1 MTDSAPRLEW
11 TIPRSGDVI
20 DGKYVVERACGRGGL
35 AVVLSAM
42 HAGLD
47 QRMAI
52 KMLLPEW
59 AGDNEVIERFL
70 REGRAATRIKS
81 EHVVRVFDVGKHETG
96 APYLVLEFLEGHNL
110 DDVLRMWGPLP
121 VPTAVDWVLQ
131 AAEAIAEAH
140 IYGIVH
146 RDLKPANLFLTRRAD
161 GSACVKV
168 IDFGLSKL
176 TDPRMSGSSA
186 KLTRPSDIMGS
197 PHYMAP
203 EQLRATCEAD
213 ARADLWALGAVL
225 HELLVG
231 KPPFRGETVPEICA
245 TVLTQEPPR
254 LTSIRASVPPP
265 VENAV
270 LRCLVKDPEAR
281 MANAAE
287 LARAIAPFG
296 TSLARTSCARIERLL
311 EGGGVV
317 SDLSLLP
324 PMTDERP
331 PSLADWPSDPYAERL
346 RGSSSMRVILGSVL
360 LLGALGVTA
369 LMVMYDSVHEGERR
383 EGVATMQPAPKVTGR
398 ATGTASATATAPT
411 AAAAPVPAPTAA
423 PAPAP
428 ETASETPTAT
438 AEAIATAVA
447 KPALV
452 PVHRHAAVSPAPRQT
467 PKPAPRQHGPPSGAL
482 PPSGEGVFDGRK

>member
-20 DGKYVVERACGRGGL
+20 DGKYVVERECGRGGL
-35 AVVLSAM
+35 AIVLSAM

-47 QRMAI
+47 QRVAI
-52 KMLLPEW
+52 KMLQPEW
-59 AGDNEVIERFL
+59 AGDGEVVERFM

-81 EHVVRVFDVGKHETG
+81 EHVVRVFDVGKHQSG
-96 APYLVLEFLEGHNL
+96 APYLVLEYLEGHNL

-140 IYGIVH
+140 AYGIIH
-146 RDLKPANLFLTRRAD
+146 RDLKPSNLFLTRRAD

-168 IDFGLSKL
+168 IDFGLSKI
-176 TDPRMSGSSA
+176 TDPRMSGASA
-186 KLTRPSDIMGS
+186 KLTRPSDVMGS

-203 EQLRATCEAD
+203 EQLRATCDAD
-213 ARADLWALGAVL
+213 ARADMWALGAVL

-270 LRCLVKDPEAR
+270 LRCLEKDPEAR
-281 MANAAE
+281 LANAAE

-296 TSLARTSCARIERLL
+296 TSVARTSCARIERLL

-324 PMTDERP
+324 PMVEEPAP
-331 PSLADWPSDPYAERL
+331 PLADWPSDPYADRM
-346 RGSSSMRVILGSVL
+346 RGASSMRVILGSVL
-360 LLGALGVTA
+360 LLGALGVGA
-369 LMVMYDSVHEGERR
+369 LMVMYSSVHDGEPRQ
-383 EGVATMQPAPKVTGR
+383 GVTAMQPAPTGTTWAR
-398 ATGTASATATAPT
+398 GTATAPATASATATGSET
-411 AAAAPVPAPTAA
+411 AAAT
-423 PAPAP
+423 
-428 ETASETPTAT
+428 ETATTSAT
-438 AEAIATAVA
+438 AQAITTGTA

-452 PVHRHAAVSPAPRQT
+452 PVRRTAPVPVPRQT
-467 PKPAPRQHGPPSGAL
+467 PKPPTPRPHGAA
-482 PPSGEGVFDGRK
+482 PSGEGVFDGRK

>member
-47 QRMAI
+47 QRVAI

-59 AGDNEVIERFL
+59 AGDTEVVERFL

-96 APYLVLEFLEGHNL
+96 APYLVLEYLEGHNL

-140 IYGIVH
+140 AYGIVH

-265 VENAV
+265 VETAV
-270 LRCLVKDPEAR
+270 LRCLEKDPDAR
-281 MANAAE
+281 LASAAE

-296 TSLARTSCARIERLL
+296 TSVARTSCARIERLL
-311 EGGGVV
+311 EGGGAV

-331 PSLADWPSDPYAERL
+331 PSLADWPSDPYAERM
-346 RGSSSMRVILGSVL
+346 RGSSSMRVILGAVL
-360 LLGALGVTA
+360 LLGALGIGA
-369 LMVMYDSVHEGERR
+369 LMVMYETVHEGEPRA
-383 EGVATMQPAPKVTGR
+383 GVTEMQ
-398 ATGTASATATAPT
+398 SA
-411 AAAAPVPAPTAA
+411 PAPTATVTTA
-423 PAPAP
+423 ARATAREQESVPAPVAAP
-428 ETASETPTAT
+428 PTATATETPTAT
-438 AEAIATAVA
+438 ETATAIP

-452 PVHRHAAVSPAPRQT
+452 PVRRSAASPPPRQSA
-467 PKPAPRQHGPPSGAL
+467 PKSTSRPHGPPSGAL
-482 PPSGEGVFDGRK
+482 PPKGEDLFDGRK

>member
-1 MTDSAPRLEW
+1 MTDSAPRLGW

-47 QRMAI
+47 QRVAI

-59 AGDNEVIERFL
+59 AGDTEVIERFL

-140 IYGIVH
+140 SYGIVH

-270 LRCLVKDPEAR
+270 LRCLEKDPEAR
-281 MANAAE
+281 LASAAE

-296 TSLARTSCARIERLL
+296 TSVARTSCTRIERLL

-324 PMTDERP
+324 PMTEERP
-331 PSLADWPSDPYAERL
+331 PSLADWPSDPYAERM

-360 LLGALGVTA
+360 LLGALGVAA
-369 LMVMYDSVHEGERR
+369 LMVMYESVHDGEQR
-383 EGVATMQPAPKVTGR
+383 EGVAAMQPAPK
-398 ATGTASATATAPT
+398 ATATATATASTAAT
-411 AAAAPVPAPTAA
+411 AAAPPTPPAPPPASA

-428 ETASETPTAT
+428 ETASATGAASST
-438 AEAIATAVA
+438 AEAVAPAIA

-452 PVHRHAAVSPAPRQT
+452 PVHRPAALPVQRAA
-467 PKPAPRQHGPPSGAL
+467 PKPAPRLHGRPGGA
-482 PPSGEGVFDGRK
+482 PQSGEDVFDGRK

>member
-140 IYGIVH
+140 TYGIVH

-203 EQLRATCEAD
+203 EQLRATCDAD

-423 PAPAP
+423 PVPAP
-428 ETASETPTAT
+428 DTASATAT
-438 AEAIATAVA
+438 EEAIATAVA

>member
-20 DGKYVVERACGRGGL
+20 DGKYVVERTCGRGGL

-47 QRMAI
+47 QRVAI

-59 AGDNEVIERFL
+59 AGDNEVIERFM

-81 EHVVRVFDVGKHETG
+81 EHVVRVFDVGKHESG

-110 DDVLRMWGPLP
+110 DEVLRMWGPLP

-140 IYGIVH
+140 AYGIVH

-231 KPPFRGETVPEICA
+231 KPPFRGESVPEICA

-270 LRCLVKDPEAR
+270 LRCLEKDPEAR
-281 MANAAE
+281 LANAAE

-296 TSLARTSCARIERLL
+296 TSLARTSCTRIERLL
-311 EGGGVV
+311 EGGGPV

-324 PMTDERP
+324 PMTDDRL
-331 PSLADWPSDPYAERL
+331 PSLADWPTDRYAERM

-360 LLGALGVTA
+360 LLGALGVAA
-369 LMVMYDSVHEGERR
+369 LMVMYESVHDGEPR
-383 EGVATMQPAPKVTGR
+383 EGVAAMQPAPRTT
-398 ATGTASATATAPT
+398 ATASTAATATAAAPPPAPPPT
-411 AAAAPVPAPTAA
+411 QAAAPEAATATAA
-423 PAPAP
+423 GPAN
-428 ETASETPTAT
+428 ASAT
-438 AEAIATAVA
+438 AEAIATAPA
-447 KPALV
+447 KPPLV
-452 PVHRHAAVSPAPRQT
+452 PFHRHAAVSPAPRQM
-467 PKPAPRQHGPPSGAL
+467 PKPAPRPHGPPNGAL
-482 PPSGEGVFDGRK
+482 PPSGEDVFDGRK

>member
-47 QRMAI
+47 QRVAI

-59 AGDNEVIERFL
+59 AGDGDVIERFL

-81 EHVVRVFDVGKHETG
+81 EHVVRVFDVGKHEAG

-140 IYGIVH
+140 AYGIVH

-186 KLTRPSDIMGS
+186 KLTRPSDVMGS

-203 EQLRATCEAD
+203 EQLRATCDAD
-213 ARADLWALGAVL
+213 SRADLWALGAVL

-270 LRCLVKDPEAR
+270 LRCLEKDPEAR
-281 MANAAE
+281 LASAAE

-296 TSLARTSCARIERLL
+296 TSVARTSCARIERML

-324 PMTDERP
+324 PMNDERP
-331 PSLADWPSDPYAERL
+331 PSLADWPSDPYAERM
-346 RGSSSMRVILGSVL
+346 RGSSSMRVILGAVL

-369 LMVMYDSVHEGERR
+369 LMVMYESVHEGEPR
-383 EGVATMQPAPKVTGR
+383 GVTAMQPAPTATATAT
-398 ATGTASATATAPT
+398 ATGTAPSAAAAPRPAPTPAPEPAPETASATATA
-411 AAAAPVPAPTAA
+411 AGPAN
-423 PAPAP
+423 
-428 ETASETPTAT
+428 ASAT
-438 AEAIATAVA
+438 AEAVA

-452 PVHRHAAVSPAPRQT
+452 PVHRHAATSPAPRQT
-467 PKPAPRQHGPPSGAL
+467 PKPAPRSHAPPSGAL
-482 PPSGEGVFDGRK
+482 PPSGEDVFDGRK

>member
-81 EHVVRVFDVGKHETG
+81 EHVVRVFDVGKHESG

-270 LRCLVKDPEAR
+270 LRCLEKDPEAR

-296 TSLARTSCARIERLL
+296 TSLARASCARIERLL

-331 PSLADWPSDPYAERL
+331 PSLADWPTDRYAERL
-346 RGSSSMRVILGSVL
+346 RGSTSMRVILGSVL

-423 PAPAP
+423 PVPAP
-428 ETASETPTAT
+428 DTASATAT
-438 AEAIATAVA
+438 EEAIATAVA

>member
-11 TIPRSGDVI
+11 TIPRTGDVV
-20 DGKYVVERACGRGGL
+20 GGRYVVERACGRGGL

-47 QRMAI
+47 QRVAI

-59 AGDNEVIERFL
+59 AGDTEVIERFL
-70 REGRAATRIKS
+70 REGRAATRIRS

-96 APYLVLEFLEGHNL
+96 APYLVLEYLEGHNL

-140 IYGIVH
+140 SYGIVH

-186 KLTRPSDIMGS
+186 KLTRPSDVMGS

-245 TVLTQEPPR
+245 MVLTQEPPR
-254 LTSIRASVPPP
+254 LTSLRGSVPPP
-265 VENAV
+265 VESAV
-270 LRCLVKDPEAR
+270 LRCLEKDPEAR
-281 MANAAE
+281 LANAAE

-296 TSLARTSCARIERLL
+296 TSVARTSSARIERLL
-311 EGGGVV
+311 DGGGPV
-317 SDLSLLP
+317 SDLSMLP
-324 PMTDERP
+324 PMAEEP
-331 PSLADWPSDPYAERL
+331 PPVLTDWPTDRYETRMRA
-346 RGSSSMRVILGSVL
+346 SSSMRIILGSVL
-360 LLGALGVTA
+360 LLGALGVAA
-369 LMVMYDSVHEGERR
+369 LMVMYSAVHDGESRQ
-383 EGVATMQPAPKVTGR
+383 GVTAMQPAP
-398 ATGTASATATAPT
+398 APASPGTARATATAP
-411 AAAAPVPAPTAA
+411 
-423 PAPAP
+423 
-428 ETASETPTAT
+428 ETAT
-438 AEAIATAVA
+438 ATAPEPAAATESATAQAISTAIA

-452 PVHRHAAVSPAPRQT
+452 PVRRPA
-467 PKPAPRQHGPPSGAL
+467 AL
-482 PPSGEGVFDGRK
+482 PPPSPRPPVRPRGAPSAAPRASPPAPGEDLFDGRK

>member
-47 QRMAI
+47 QRVAI

-81 EHVVRVFDVGKHETG
+81 EHVVRVFDVGKLETG
-96 APYLVLEFLEGHNL
+96 APYLVLEFLDGHNL

-140 IYGIVH
+140 SYGIVH

-186 KLTRPSDIMGS
+186 KLTRPSDVMGS

-270 LRCLVKDPEAR
+270 LRCLEKDPDAR
-281 MANAAE
+281 LANAAE

-331 PSLADWPSDPYAERL
+331 PSLADWPTDRYAERL
-346 RGSSSMRVILGSVL
+346 RGSSSMRVILGCVL
-360 LLGALGVTA
+360 LLGALGVAA

-383 EGVATMQPAPKVTGR
+383 EGVTALQPMPTVNTAAT
-398 ATGTASATATAPT
+398 ATATAPRS
-411 AAAAPVPAPTAA
+411 APAPT

-428 ETASETPTAT
+428 VPETAT
-438 AEAIATAVA
+438 ATAAGPASASAEAIPTAVV

-452 PVHRHAAVSPAPRQT
+452 PVRRHAAVSPSPRQT
-467 PKPAPRQHGPPSGAL
+467 PKPAPRPHGPPSGAL
-482 PPSGEGVFDGRK
+482 PPSGEDVFDGRK